1 MSKIIKA
8 SGGIAYETDSGYE
21 SQEDWPPQ
29 AGNLALIKILDEIAR
44 ILTINGD
51 ETLARITLEEA
62 IARTQQALVV

>member
-29 AGNLALIKILDEIAR
+29 AGNLALIEILDEIAR

-51 ETLARITLEEA
+51 EALARTTLEDA
-62 IARTQQALVV
+62 ITRTQQALVV